1 MESGNLKNVEYAP
14 FFFGALFSM
23 ILCAALDGV
32 RNWPGPGEAEEA
44 GAPAPGADIP
54 REEDAAAEAEAGIR
68 TEDLAAALYRDPETR
83 DMVVDYFAAV
93 TGSRET
99 ASVILVNAVA
109 FDIPPVLAFALC
121 REESR
126 YNPAAVNR
134 KNRNASIDRGLF
146 QLNDRSFP
154 NIKPDDFFRPGVSAY
169 YAMSHLR
176 LCLNSGGTE
185 IAALAMYNAGMHRV
199 SNVGTPKNTLDYIHR
214 VLEYR
219 RELDGAFTAAV
230 LDTLRRREE
239 AKIAEVL
246 PPKPE
251 RPRFF
256 RLSPLR

>member
-1 MESGNLKNVEYAP
+1 VESGNLKNVEYAP
-14 FFFGALFSM
+14 FFFGALFSL
-23 ILCAALDGV
+23 ILCAAVDGI
-32 RNWPGPGEAEEA
+32 RNWPGPGKAA
-44 GAPAPGADIP
+44 SPAPGEDFP
-54 REEDAAAEAEAGIR
+54 REEDAAEAEAEAGTR
-68 TEDLAAALYRDPETR
+68 TEDLAAALYRNLETR
-83 DMVVDYFAAV
+83 DMVEDYFAAV
-93 TGSRET
+93 TGSREI
-99 ASVILVNAVA
+99 ASVILANAVE

-134 KNRNASIDRGLF
+134 TNRNASIDRGLF

-169 YAMSHLR
+169 YAMGHLR
-176 LCLNSGGTE
+176 MCLNSGGTE
-185 IAALAMYNAGMHRV
+185 IAALAMYNAGLHRV
-199 SNVGTPKNTLDYIHR
+199 SSVGTPKNTLDYIHR

-219 RELDGAFTAAV
+219 RALDGAFTAAV
-230 LDTLRRREE
+230 LDALRRKEE
-239 AKIAEVL
+239 AETAEAAP